1 MGGATTRLYNPAAT
15 AMLQLI
21 QDNVRCLRQGM
32 VLLQSLPVPEYT
44 RAESACFDASVGE
57 HMRHLIDHYAC
68 FVRDLPAGR
77 INYDTRSRDRAV
89 ETDPAQAVARLH
101 TLIEALG
108 EKELKA
114 PVEVVMDTGGE
125 SGGWARS
132 SVHRELQFL
141 LSHAV
146 HHYALI
152 AVFCRLRGI
161 GTEPS
166 FGVAPSTLRYRGQ
179 FPCAQ

>member
-1 MGGATTRLYNPAAT
+1 
-15 AMLQLI
+15 MLQAI

-32 VLLQSLPVPEYT
+32 ELLQSLPVPEYT

-77 INYDTRSRDRAV
+77 IDYDARSRDRVV
-89 ETDPAQAVARLH
+89 ETDPAQAVARLN
-101 TLIEALG
+101 TLIEALEALG

-114 PVEVVMDTGGE
+114 PVEVVMDTGSE
-125 SGGWARS
+125 PGGWARS

-141 LSHAV
+141 LGHTV

-152 AVFCRLRGI
+152 AVICRLRGI

-166 FGVAPSTLRYRGQ
+166 FGVAPSTLRHRGQ
-179 FPCAQ
+179 PPCAQ